1 MIYERGK
8 LRYAIYLFVLAL
20 LLQYSLALPVMETSR
35 VALARLDRRQPNHHQ
50 QRGRQCLAAQA
61 NPDSIQPTP
70 EHIIEVLGPRQ
81 VENFV
86 LSLPLEGR
94 TDQQT
99 RTGRGRNEIGDGA
112 KTVLCR
118 GVWPFPSKAVAE
130 PRHVQAVYFVEWQN
144 ERRERQAVH
153 VRLVN
158 ACSIV
163 L

>member
-8 LRYAIYLFVLAL
+8 LRYAICFCVLAL

-35 VALARLDRRQPNHHQ
+35 AALARLDRRQPNQ
-50 QRGRQCLAAQA
+50 QRGRQCLTVQA

-70 EHIIEVLGPRQ
+70 EHIAEVLGPRQ
-81 VENFV
+81 VENFL

-99 RTGRGRNEIGDGA
+99 RTGRGRNEIGEGA

-118 GVWPFPSKAVAE
+118 GVWPFPPKAVTE
-130 PRHVQAVYFVEWQN
+130 PRHVRAVYFVEWQN

-158 ACSIV
+158 AYSIV